1 MRTLEELIDEAIS
14 SGQWHSIRIFNG
26 VVSMGRDQV
35 TFTVDQLSAEAAP
48 SAKLRWLLEH
58 NLGSR
63 RVLPVTVETVPVA
76 RDEIEDLLG

>member
-1 MRTLEELIDEAIS
+1 MRTLEELIDEAIG

-26 VVSMGRDQV
+26 VVSMGRDQ
-35 TFTVDQLSAEAAP
+35 TSFTVDQLTAESPP

-63 RVLPVTVETVPVA
+63 PVVPLTIEPAPVV